1 MKTKKFINSFLQ
13 EDLEIAQKINR
24 EDLEKIVNILF
35 EAWKNGKKVF
45 TMGNG
50 GSLPTAS
57 HFAGDLAKYTIA
69 HGKPRFRTICL
80 NDNAEIVSALTNDEG
95 FDSIFSE
102 QLVPW
107 LEKGDVIVAFSVHGG
122 VGFGNAGAWSQNLGK
137 AVKLAKER
145 KAKIIGFSGDMGG
158 MLKEEADACIVI
170 PPVNREHITPH
181 TEGWHSI
188 LAHLIV
194 HRLKEMIK
202 ESPR

>member
-1 MKTKKFINSFLQ
+1 MTTKKFISSYFA
-13 EDLEIAQKINR
+13 ETEKICKKINHQNI
-24 EDLEKIVNILF
+24 EKIIDILF
-35 EAWKNGKKVF
+35 ESWKKGSKIF

-69 HGKPRFRTICL
+69 PGKPRFRTICL

-122 VGFGNAGAWSQNLGK
+122 TGFGNAGAWSQNLGK

-145 KAKIIGFSGDMGG
+145 GAKVIGFSGGEGG
-158 MLKEEADACIVI
+158 MLKEEADACVVI
-170 PPVNREHITPH
+170 PTVNKNHITPQV
-181 TEGWHSI
+181 EGWHSI